1 MWQSSVFMQYVS
13 SCGCWTQC
21 VSSYHEDWFIRNCD
35 IYSGGGGTG
44 NLIEDH
50 AWSSQTSVPTTRMP
64 NDVTL

>member
-1 MWQSSVFMQYVS
+1 MDVEHNVLVHTMKIDSSEIV
-13 SCGCWTQC
+13 
-21 VSSYHEDWFIRNCD
+21 

-50 AWSSQTSVPTTRMP
+50 AWSSQTSAPTTRMP

>member
-1 MWQSSVFMQYVS
+1 MQYVS
-13 SCGCWTQC
+13 CCGHFAVEHNVLVHT
-21 VSSYHEDWFIRNCD
+21 VKIDSSEIV